1 MVLALDGAITAEV
14 LLIEAM
20 NGDGEGQQGDKDGI
34 HFEQGGKNNSGNRGE
49 SKPSNKSY
57 KNNKETNRNQ
67 FKPFGY
73 DWLGRCF
80 CLDLRAETAGN
91 ILMF

>member
-34 HFEQGGKNNSGNRGE
+34 HFE
-49 SKPSNKSY
+49 
-57 KNNKETNRNQ
+57 
-67 FKPFGY
+67 
-73 DWLGRCF
+73 
-80 CLDLRAETAGN
+80 
-91 ILMF
+91 